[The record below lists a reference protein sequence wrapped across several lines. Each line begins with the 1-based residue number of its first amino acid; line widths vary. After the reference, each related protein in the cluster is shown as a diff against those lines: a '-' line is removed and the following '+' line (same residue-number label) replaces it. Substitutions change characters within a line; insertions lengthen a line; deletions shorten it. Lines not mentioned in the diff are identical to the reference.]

1 LVRRWLAQPHV
12 ARWWNHE
19 TSAEAVLRDFGP
31 AVRGE
36 EPSEVFLAL
45 LDGLPIGLVQR
56 YRLAGYPEYRDELS
70 RVVDVPAGAM
80 SVDYLIGER
89 A

>member
-1 LVRRWLAQPHV
+1 MVRRWLAQPHV
-12 ARWWNHE
+12 ALWWNHE

-56 YRLAGYPEYRDELS
+56 YRLAGYPAS
-70 RVVDVPAGAM
+70 TATNCPASSM
-80 SVDYLIGER
+80 CPPVR
-89 A
+89 